1 MTIAELENVDD
12 ETRYIIEAAAIT
24 HDIDH
29 FIRVWAYARTIA
41 ELENVENFMVA
52 WGTDYQRKNG

>member
-1 MTIAELENVDD
+1 MTIAGL
-12 ETRYIIEAAAIT
+12 IEKMIAFSDGNI

-41 ELENVENFMVA
+41 ELENVENSMVA